1 MKRQPQPVKFDG
13 ILAPAIHGVRGQNV
27 ILDAD
32 LARFFG
38 VTTKACN
45 QQVKRN
51 ADKFG
56 TDYAFRLTEDEVA
69 NLRSQFVTSSL
80 EPNADWGGLRYRP
93 QVFTEHGVVMAATIL
108 RSPRA
113 IDASRFIV
121 KTFVQ
126 ARRNLAAK
134 QMGENIPALVNPG
147 ATIPLATEMRNQLMG
162 KINEAIGEVLNAIVN
177 PATKSTV
184 RGEIVE
190 IANEGLT
197 SLKEYLKRPGVQNE
211 KTLAE
216 MRKLIAEAEEIEV
229 STSRKRTQNESQQLA
244 LLAQKLRLIL
254 EAQYYAETGSVER
267 FLGFLKDF
275 SSDGTAAR

>member
-1 MKRQPQPVKFDG
+1 MSKTAISHELPV
-13 ILAPAIHGVRGQNV
+13 IHAVRGQSV

-32 LARFFG
+32 LARYFD
-38 VTTKACN
+38 VETRALN

-51 ADKFG
+51 AARFG
-56 TDYAFRLTEDEVA
+56 SDFVMRLTAEEVDG
-69 NLRSQFVTSSL
+69 LTSQIVMS
-80 EPNADWGGLRYRP
+80 NDGRGGSRHLPYG
-93 QVFTEHGVVMAATIL
+93 FTEHGVVMAATLL
-108 RSPRA
+108 RSETA
-113 IDASRFIV
+113 IKASRFIV
-121 KTFVQ
+121 NTFVQ
-126 ARRNLAAK
+126 ARRNFAAK
-134 QMGENIPALVNPG
+134 QKGENTPLLINPK
-147 ATIPLATEMRNQLMG
+147 ATIPLAAEMRNQLMG

-184 RGEIVE
+184 RGEIIE
-190 IANEGLT
+190 IANEGLS
-197 SLKEYLKRPGVQNE
+197 SLKEYLKRPGTQNE

-216 MRKLIAEAEEIEV
+216 VRKLIAEADEIEV

-275 SSDGTAAR
+275 SRDGAAAAR